1 MEIILSNTYMIA
13 SYLALFV
20 VLFTVS
26 KLIKEF
32 LTPYAIDE
40 QITEKDNLAL
50 AVSLAG
56 YFIGVIIIFVG
67 AMIGPS
73 YGLSKDLS
81 LVGGYSLLG
90 IVLLNIAR
98 LINDFILLPSFSSD
112 LELIRDQNAGVGL
125 VQFGGYIGSALM
137 IAGAISGEGGGF
149 LTAVT
154 FFFLGQLSL
163 LIMSKIYARTVT
175 YDVHAELEKDN
186 VAAGFGFAGTLIA
199 VGVILLSSLSGPFIS
214 WSKNLSYFAID
225 SLIGFAVLPIFRFL
239 FDKFVIPKAD
249 LNHEIKHDQNLG
261 AGLLEMTMTVGFAVV
276 LLIILKD

>member
-98 LINDFILLPSFSSD
+98 LINDFILL
-112 LELIRDQNAGVGL
+112 ELG
-125 VQFGGYIGSALM
+125 
-137 IAGAISGEGGGF
+137 
-149 LTAVT
+149 
-154 FFFLGQLSL
+154 
-163 LIMSKIYARTVT
+163 
-175 YDVHAELEKDN
+175 
-186 VAAGFGFAGTLIA
+186 
-199 VGVILLSSLSGPFIS
+199 
-214 WSKNLSYFAID
+214 
-225 SLIGFAVLPIFRFL
+225 
-239 FDKFVIPKAD
+239 
-249 LNHEIKHDQNLG
+249 
-261 AGLLEMTMTVGFAVV
+261 
-276 LLIILKD
+276 